1 MSQHPRFF
9 KKTIR
14 DIDVRGK
21 RILLR
26 AEFNVPQDDQ
36 GNITSDFRIEQ
47 TLPTLEYLLERDCS
61 IVILSKIGR
70 PNGSPDP
77 AFSLLPVAQKLTE
90 LLPEYEVLF
99 QPSIVDDGARQ
110 ASKKLRKKQILLL
123 ENIRFDPRE
132 AQNTIAFARLLKS
145 VSGADY
151 FVQDAFGMV
160 HREET
165 STAAITQVLPSVA
178 GLLVEKEY
186 NILTKV
192 MQHPEHP
199 LVAVVGGAKISDKI
213 GFIQTLLGVAESV
226 LIGGAMANTFLQYKK
241 HPVGKSL
248 VEPGQDST
256 IEKIYHLAK
265 PGQIVLPVDV
275 AVAQSIEPTATRTEK
290 SLDAVVSE
298 DIILD
303 IGTKTM
309 QLFKEKLDTAATV
322 LWNGTL
328 GYAELPQFATGSE
341 KIAKAMCH
349 GSKSS
354 VVGGGDT
361 ADFVLDYQSLHSSCS
376 FTHISTGGGAS
387 LELLSGISL
396 PGINAL
402 LDA

>member
-77 AFSLLPVAQKLTE
+77 TFSLLPVAKKLTE
-90 LLPEYEVLF
+90 LLPEYEVFF

-110 ASKKLRKKQILLL
+110 ACKKLRKKQILLL

-132 AQNTIAFARLLKS
+132 SQNTVAFARLLKS

-165 STAAITQVLPSVA
+165 STSAITQVLPSVA
-178 GLLVEKEY
+178 GLLIEKEY
-186 NILTKV
+186 
-192 MQHPEHP
+192 
-199 LVAVVGGAKISDKI
+199 
-213 GFIQTLLGVAESV
+213 QTL
-226 LIGGAMANTFLQYKK
+226 T
-241 HPVGKSL
+241 
-248 VEPGQDST
+248 
-256 IEKIYHLAK
+256 
-265 PGQIVLPVDV
+265 
-275 AVAQSIEPTATRTEK
+275 
-290 SLDAVVSE
+290 
-298 DIILD
+298 
-303 IGTKTM
+303 
-309 QLFKEKLDTAATV
+309 
-322 LWNGTL
+322 
-328 GYAELPQFATGSE
+328 
-341 KIAKAMCH
+341 
-349 GSKSS
+349 
-354 VVGGGDT
+354 
-361 ADFVLDYQSLHSSCS
+361 
-376 FTHISTGGGAS
+376 
-387 LELLSGISL
+387 
-396 PGINAL
+396 
-402 LDA
+402 